1 MPILNAVIDSLD
13 ALGDELCS
21 LDMSQTRYNLTSLNV
36 HHTFEPDHRTSYKVR
51 NAEPHEAKL
60 VAPGTKGV
68 YEDMLSR
75 IGVQH
80 ANLGTDTDM
89 DARAFEEFYDKTV
102 DLADLCQ
109 LPDVNDRLNH
119 VANSYQDFSL
129 RKEELTQS
137 LKRLANIPRIRQRL
151 VRMPQMQEELDTI
164 SEQRKEMAREADAQT
179 QALDGMEK
187 DVLFLRMERT
197 MDEESEEQA
206 VGQLASKRK
215 ELERL
220 TAELETKR
228 RLLEARRRAYQEQRP
243 LTAVEHAEKLL
254 AEIVRMQNSQG
265 SETQNSEALTAK
277 RDAYTEKL
285 TEIIGNSDALDV
297 ANGYLDKVFASTID
311 SVANDDV
318 DTLEGRRASRR
329 LSMSVTP
336 SGRVLAAQILC
347 ILYSAGKL
355 DSSGMAED
363 ELRTQITEFAKEQ
376 NWNPELVVQAMYEV
390 LGKKLARR
398 YRSNRTHMIRL
409 LWD

>member
-13 ALGDELCS
+13 ALGDELCL
-21 LDMSQTRYNLTSLNV
+21 LDMSHTRYNLTSLRV
-36 HHTFEPDHRTSYKVR
+36 HHTFERDHHLPYKVR

-80 ANLGTDTDM
+80 ANLDTM
-89 DARAFEEFYDKTV
+89 DDRAFEEFYDKTV

-109 LPDVNDRLNH
+109 LPDVNDRLNQI
-119 VANSYQDFSL
+119 ANSYQEFSL
-129 RKEELTQS
+129 RKEELTKE

-151 VRMPQMQEELDTI
+151 VRMPQMREELDAMR
-164 SEQRKEMAREADAQT
+164 EQRKEMEREAEGQT
-179 QALDGMEK
+179 QLLDGMEK

-206 VGQLASKRK
+206 VAQLASKRK

-220 TAELETKR
+220 TSELETKR
-228 RLLEARRRAYQEQRP
+228 RLLDARRRAYQEQRP

-254 AEIVRMQNSQG
+254 AEIVRLQNVEG
-265 SETQNSEALTAK
+265 SETQNPEALTAK
-277 RDAYTEKL
+277 RDAYTDKL
-285 TEIIGNSDALDV
+285 TEIIGNSDALHV
-297 ANGYLDKVFASTID
+297 ANGYLDKVFANTID

-318 DTLEGRRASRR
+318 DSLEGRRASRR

-347 ILYSAGKL
+347 ILYSAGKI
-355 DSSGMAED
+355 DASGMAED